1 MKIDST
7 RFGPITIGEERIITM
22 PFGML
27 GFPEEKR
34 YVILQHREDSPFFW
48 YQSVDDPA
56 LAFVITSPFLFKP
69 DYSVRL
75 EDTVEQMSWIEDK
88 DKGTLEL
95 YVVVNIPKSSPD
107 DMTANLIGPILINNR
122 TRQAVQM
129 VITDSPYS
137 HKFSL
142 VGKNKDDNTGSSQNE
157 VGNTVS
163 EG

>member
-1 MKIDST
+1 MKLDTT
-7 RFGPITIGEERIITM
+7 RFGPITIGEDKIITM

-34 YVILQHREDSPFFW
+34 YVIVQHREDSPFFW

-56 LAFVITSPFLFKP
+56 LAFVITNPFLFKP
-69 DYSVRL
+69 DYSVGL

-88 DKGTLEL
+88 DKGTLEV
-95 YVVVNIPKSSPD
+95 YVVVNIPKGSPD
-107 DMTANLIGPILINNR
+107 NMTANLIGPILINNR
-122 TRQAVQM
+122 THQAIQM

-142 VGKNKDDNTGSSQNE
+142 IGEN
-157 VGNTVS
+157 
-163 EG
+163 